1 MPAERDGH
9 PEFITMIKYLIV
21 TGGVLSGL
29 GKGITSASIGFLL
42 KARGIRVTA
51 LKIDPYLNCDAG
63 TMNPYQHGEVFV
75 LDDGGEVDMDLGSYE
90 RFLLTDLSS
99 DHNLTTGKIYQR
111 VLEKE
116 RKGHYLGETVQIIPH
131 ATDEIKQAIQ
141 KVADQSKA
149 EIVIVE
155 LGGTVGD
162 IESMPFLEAARQLH
176 QEFGHEN
183 VVFIHTTLVP
193 VVSVVGEQKTKPTQH
208 SVKELRAIG
217 IQPDVIVGRCDE
229 PLEPGIKKKIALFC
243 DVPLEAVISAPSA
256 ESIYQVPLL
265 FEEQGLPD
273 YLLGRLKVKSHK
285 ADLTEWE
292 SFLDAL
298 LHSESKVRVALVGK
312 YTDLTDSYVSYV
324 EAVRHAA
331 ASLNSRAEIK
341 WIEADDYQDDSLK
354 DVDGV
359 IVPVGFGHRGAEGKI
374 KAIHYART
382 HGLPFLG
389 ICYGFQLATIEF
401 ARHVLGLEGA
411 NSTEF
416 EPAPKHPVIAL
427 MPEQK
432 DLPNLGATMRLG
444 AYPVVIERGTL
455 AHQLYGTAE
464 ISERHRHRYEVN
476 PQYIKQIEAAGFIF
490 SGKSS
495 DGRRMEIAE
504 IPDHPFFIA
513 SQFHPE
519 FKSRPTKP
527 RPLFV
532 GLVQAC
538 LAPAASAKP
547 R

>member
-1 MPAERDGH
+1 M
-9 PEFITMIKYLIV
+9 TKYLIV

-90 RFLLTDLSS
+90 RFLVTDLSS

-111 VLEKE
+111 VIEKE

-141 KVADQSKA
+141 KVADRSKA
-149 EIVIVE
+149 DIVIVE

-217 IQPDVIVGRCDE
+217 IQPDVIVGRGDE
-229 PLEPGIKKKIALFC
+229 PLDPGIKKKIALFC
-243 DVPLEAVISAPSA
+243 DVPLEAVVSAPSA
-256 ESIYQVPLL
+256 ESVYQVPLI

-273 YLLGRLKVKSHK
+273 YLLGRLKIKSGK

-292 SFLDAL
+292 SFLENL
-298 LHSESKVRVALVGK
+298 LHSNSKIRVALVGK
-312 YTDLTDSYVSYV
+312 YTELTDSYVSYA

-341 WIEADDYQDDSLK
+341 WIEADEYHDELLE
-354 DVDGV
+354 DVDGL

-374 KAIHYART
+374 KSIRFARAN
-382 HGLPFLG
+382 GLPFLG
-389 ICYGFQLATIEF
+389 ICYGFQLSTIEF
-401 ARHVLGLEGA
+401 ARHILGLEGA

-416 EPAPKHPVIAL
+416 EPHPKHPVISL
-427 MPEQK
+427 MPEQEGI
-432 DLPNLGATMRLG
+432 PNLGATMRLG

-455 AHQLYGTAE
+455 AHQLYGATE

-476 PQYIKQIEAAGFIF
+476 PKYIKPLEDAGFIF
-490 SGKSS
+490 SGKSP

-527 RPLFV
+527 RPLFL

-538 LAPAASAKP
+538 LAPTPSKSSS
-547 R
+547 